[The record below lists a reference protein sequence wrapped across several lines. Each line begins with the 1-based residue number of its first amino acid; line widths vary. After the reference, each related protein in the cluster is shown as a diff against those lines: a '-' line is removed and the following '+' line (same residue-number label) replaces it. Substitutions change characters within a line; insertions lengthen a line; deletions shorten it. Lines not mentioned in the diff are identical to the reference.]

1 MFDIFYKK
9 NDNKQLFKDFKKME
23 INDIQNYIPIYKK
36 FFNLQENNYNI
47 INLNQSF
54 NICGV
59 KETDKK
65 NIYKCSL
72 NSDKK
77 QIKTTSFFK
86 FSPLIDPVKYIVGKY
101 DKANDVKSVLPKLS
115 DNTCLKK
122 VLDQN
127 NSAYVDGFL
136 LI

>member
-36 FFNLQENNYNI
+36 FFNLQENNYNN
-47 INLNQSF
+47 INLNQNF

-65 NIYKCSL
+65 IFTN
-72 NSDKK
+72 
-77 QIKTTSFFK
+77 
-86 FSPLIDPVKYIVGKY
+86 VH
-101 DKANDVKSVLPKLS
+101 
-115 DNTCLKK
+115 
-122 VLDQN
+122 
-127 NSAYVDGFL
+127 
-136 LI
+136 